1 VQHFSAN
8 QLTIWICL
16 GLGLVVSVLLGSAV
30 GSSDLRLVFGVLA
43 LIPTVI
49 IFTKLKTNIWVLIPI
64 GWYLTGRLPWLPLP
78 LTVRDTCFLAAIGSY
93 AVFFAMR
100 TVPWKRKPGTLD
112 YLIWINLAYLC
123 FVFVR
128 NPVGIWAFQSS
139 MVGGRP
145 YFEIAF
151 AFGAF
156 MVLSRAKM
164 TAAMARVFP
173 FFFLI
178 PTMVTAF
185 LDILSRFRPELSYP
199 IASVYSGAGSLSLD
213 SSLQQEATVGETR
226 LTGMLS
232 AGVSGVLY
240 LCARYNPLSLISPLH
255 PLRVALFFSA
265 LIAIFLSGF
274 RSAILFAI
282 AAFLLSAVLRRK
294 AAELLVAS
302 GAAVVG
308 LTLIV
313 SLQGHVL
320 QFPKTMQRSLSWLPG
335 DWSEEAREDAEGS
348 SRWRFEMWEWAW
360 NDDRIMRDKVW
371 GQGFGLSL
379 DEMNIIAN
387 ALLSGQQGAVF
398 SGGSDREQFMITGTF
413 HSGPLSTIKYIGIV
427 GFALYY
433 PLMCY
438 MAVLAWRLCRRAQ
451 GTPVFS
457 LTLFVGIPIM
467 YEPFNFVFI
476 FGGLD
481 SNYSQLLFWA
491 GLLNLVNNYLDA
503 FERNSAPILPQDSG
517 SSASAHGAAPV

>member
-1 VQHFSAN
+1 
-8 QLTIWICL
+8 
-16 GLGLVVSVLLGSAV
+16 
-30 GSSDLRLVFGVLA
+30 
-43 LIPTVI
+43 
-49 IFTKLKTNIWVLIPI
+49 
-64 GWYLTGRLPWLPLP
+64 
-78 LTVRDTCFLAAIGSY
+78 
-93 AVFFAMR
+93 
-100 TVPWKRKPGTLD
+100 
-112 YLIWINLAYLC
+112 
-123 FVFVR
+123 
-128 NPVGIWAFQSS
+128 
-139 MVGGRP
+139 
-145 YFEIAF
+145 
-151 AFGAF
+151 
-156 MVLSRAKM
+156 
-164 TAAMARVFP
+164 
-173 FFFLI
+173 
-178 PTMVTAF
+178 
-185 LDILSRFRPELSYP
+185 
-199 IASVYSGAGSLSLD
+199 
-213 SSLQQEATVGETR
+213 
-226 LTGMLS
+226 
-232 AGVSGVLY
+232 
-240 LCARYNPLSLISPLH
+240 
-255 PLRVALFFSA
+255 
-265 LIAIFLSGF
+265 
-274 RSAILFAI
+274 
-282 AAFLLSAVLRRK
+282 
-294 AAELLVAS
+294 
-302 GAAVVG
+302 
-308 LTLIV
+308 
-313 SLQGHVL
+313 
-320 QFPKTMQRSLSWLPG
+320 
-335 DWSEEAREDAEGS
+335 
-348 SRWRFEMWEWAW
+348 MWEWAW